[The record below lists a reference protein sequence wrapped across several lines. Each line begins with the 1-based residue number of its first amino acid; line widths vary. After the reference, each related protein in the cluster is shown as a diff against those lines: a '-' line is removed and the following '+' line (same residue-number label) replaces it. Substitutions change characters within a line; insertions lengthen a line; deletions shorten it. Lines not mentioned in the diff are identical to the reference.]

1 MPEALNGAL
10 VDSLSGHA
18 LSAAG
23 LAASF
28 LMEGAERAR
37 LTAPPTSICSV
48 IRAHK
53 PGWCFVVGSDG
64 TLRRKNIFLISSI
77 LVIDT
82 TKKSVLLNHFSNVA
96 CVYGRNFWRQT
107 VRSSFKCFDMKK
119 TVFFFVRVQLD

>member
-28 LMEGAERAR
+28 LLEGAERAQ

-53 PGWCFVVGSDG
+53 PGWCFVVRSDRI
-64 TLRRKNIFLISSI
+64 LRAKNTFFYIEHF
-77 LVIDT
+77 VIYA
-82 TKKSVLLNHFSNVA
+82 KK
-96 CVYGRNFWRQT
+96 
-107 VRSSFKCFDMKK
+107 KK
-119 TVFFFVRVQLD
+119 KN

>member
-28 LMEGAERAR
+28 LLEGTERAR

-53 PGWCFVVGSDG
+53 PGWCFVIRSVRILIKRNTFSYIEHFV
-64 TLRRKNIFLISSI
+64 IFYI
-77 LVIDT
+77 
-82 TKKSVLLNHFSNVA
+82 KKP
-96 CVYGRNFWRQT
+96 
-107 VRSSFKCFDMKK
+107 
-119 TVFFFVRVQLD
+119 